1 MDHTCVCLNG
11 TPVDLAQLTKKQ
23 WYKRPGHFNGTFVRI
38 DHFLF
43 NFYYFDIA
51 TDIATIYLKLPF
63 CSQLINFI
71 NNFFK
76 ELAYIYYVKCF

>member
-43 NFYYFDIA
+43 NFYYFDIY
-51 TDIATIYLKLPF
+51 TLYT
-63 CSQLINFI
+63 
-71 NNFFK
+71 
-76 ELAYIYYVKCF
+76 